1 MTSQGTHN
9 QYVECQGM
17 LANRI
22 LSELESHDFFGLDK
36 ENITLMRQAE
46 VPSIVDMK
54 GTLALKPDG
63 HLLLKP
69 HGHGD
74 IHTLLYQV
82 ANVVEALI

>member
-1 MTSQGTHN
+1 
-9 QYVECQGM
+9 M

-36 ENITLMRQAE
+36 ENITLMRQVE

-82 ANVVEALI
+82 ANFVVALI